1 MVQVD
6 ISQLSTECNGWR
18 EQLRQLRDEFTNDET
33 RLTQTA
39 SKTLSKDQLQ
49 DVEHLHNQFH
59 IQLINIHDLKQ
70 AIKNHDRK
78 MSYEIAANHGQ
89 LHDETVAEHE
99 HLFGRYQH
107 LEQTLADLPLSSDQ
121 GRWRQLRAVREG
133 RLFICDGHHFFNRPG
148 PRLVESAEIL
158 AEILSERTTRSSGNG
173 WLRLDEWPA
182 GGRL

>member
-1 MVQVD
+1 MVQVE
-6 ISQLSTECNGWR
+6 IAQLTGECNTWR
-18 EQLRQLRDEFTNDET
+18 ESLRNYREEFTQDKT
-33 RLTQTA
+33 KLQQAA
-39 SKTLSKDQLQ
+39 SPALSKDQLQ

-107 LEQTLADLPLSSDQ
+107 LEQTLADLRD
-121 GRWRQLRAVREG
+121 E
-133 RLFICDGHHFFNRPG
+133 FNEF
-148 PRLVESAEIL
+148 LK
-158 AEILSERTTRSSGNG
+158 RTR
-173 WLRLDEWPA
+173 
-182 GGRL
+182 